1 MRMRDVRMSI
11 CIVGLAA
18 LMLSGFGCLA
28 SAGQAAQSP
37 VASTALRLLPVGLVR
52 PPTPA
57 DFVAYP
63 SCMIYLA
70 EADTRI
76 RVRAARAS
84 AVCATLS
91 KQLSSS
97 GLRWLL
103 KPRRP
108 RRILSPIC
116 RFADPSSQ
124 LELEVIDAATNS
136 ARGRRICANLT
147 RAGWFDLSHP

>member
-70 EADTRI
+70 GADTRI
-76 RVRAARAS
+76 RLRAARAS

-91 KQLSSS
+91 RQLSRS

-116 RFADPSSQ
+116 RFADPRGQ
-124 LELEVIDAATNS
+124 FELEVIDAATNS
-136 ARGRRICANLT
+136 AHGRRICANLT